1 MYRLRPTAPAYVAD
15 VLNAGGSAMIE
26 PVKNAFTE
34 GAAMTAVCLMDALC
48 DFEHS
53 AGYRRGVKDAGG
65 DPDALGKGDPRGG
78 ELGDLISETRSECG
92 SFEVR
97 QMVLDMVSAVDRAWD
112 RVNADDACDGTVC
125 FDFEFC
131 PAAIRLR
138 FEKGLVGV
146 QLEDALTDLGRD
158 MVEEAEKWF
167 AEQRAERDRG
177 AAVRNAQNALAQAQA
192 SVEAAARHLQSL
204 TA

>member
-1 MYRLRPTAPAYVAD
+1 MYRLRPTAPSYVAD

-34 GAAMTAVCLMDALC
+34 SAAMTAVCLMDALC

-53 AGYRRGVKDAGG
+53 AGHRRGLREAG
-65 DPDALGKGDPRGG
+65 DDVSMPNPAADLG
-78 ELGDLISETRSECG
+78 ELLGELRSEQG
-92 SFEVR
+92 SFQTR
-97 QMVLDMVSAVDRAWD
+97 QDVLDMVSAVDRAWD

-158 MVEEAEKWF
+158 MVEEADKRF
-167 AEQRAERDRG
+167 AAQKAERERSE
-177 AAVRNAQNALAQAQA
+177 AVRNAQNALAQAQA
-192 SVEAAARHLQSL
+192 SVEAATRHLQSL